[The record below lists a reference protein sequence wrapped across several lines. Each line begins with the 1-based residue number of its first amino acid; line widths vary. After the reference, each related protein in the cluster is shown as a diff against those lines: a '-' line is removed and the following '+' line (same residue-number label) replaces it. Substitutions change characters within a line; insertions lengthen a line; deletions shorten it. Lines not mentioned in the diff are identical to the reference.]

1 MNTLFSRAG
10 FTLAGLLA
18 PLAAQAQ
25 GYPDRHYMWE
35 GGWGWGHMIFG
46 PVMMIVIFGGII
58 LLVVLAVRWL
68 GGTGHG
74 SGHGMGH
81 GPGAGGKAAVDI
93 LRERFAR
100 GEIDKAEFEERRRVL
115 GD

>member
-1 MNTLFSRAG
+1 MITLLVRAG
-10 FTLAGLLA
+10 TVLAGLLL

-25 GYPDRHYMWE
+25 GYADRPYMWDW
-35 GGWGWGHMIFG
+35 GWGWGHMIFG
-46 PVMMIVIFGGII
+46 PVMMIVFLGGIV

-68 GGTGHG
+68 GT
-74 SGHGMGH
+74 SGHGT
-81 GPGAGGKAAVDI
+81 AGTGKQATDI